1 MEGDKGNSLWEH
13 ESMGFIRR
21 QEERLAVRL
30 LTWQY
35 QKMNL
40 PVPAIEELQRQASK
54 LVDDAHRI
62 ARERGRNV
70 MSILKEM
77 ISD

>member
-1 MEGDKGNSLWEH
+1 MKGFL
-13 ESMGFIRR
+13 RR
-21 QEERLAVRL
+21 QEERLAIHL

-40 PVPAIEELQRQASK
+40 SVPSMQALEQQAKK

-62 ARERGRNV
+62 ARERGKNV
-70 MSILKEM
+70 MSIIKEL
-77 ISD
+77 ITDIKKR

>member
-1 MEGDKGNSLWEH
+1 
-13 ESMGFIRR
+13 MGFIRR

-35 QKMNL
+35 QRMDL
-40 PVPAIEELQRQASK
+40 PVPAVEELERQAVK
-54 LVDDAHRI
+54 LVNDAHRI

-70 MSILKEM
+70 MSIIREM
-77 ISD
+77 ISDLKK

>member
-1 MEGDKGNSLWEH
+1 
-13 ESMGFIRR
+13 MGFIRR
-21 QEERLAVRL
+21 QEERLAIRL

-35 QKMNL
+35 QKMDL
-40 PVPAIEELQRQASK
+40 PVPVIEELQRQAGK

>member
-1 MEGDKGNSLWEH
+1 
-13 ESMGFIRR
+13 MGFVRD
-21 QEERLAVRL
+21 QEERLAIRL

-35 QKMNL
+35 QRMNRPL
-40 PVPAIEELQRQASK
+40 PASSDLEGLARK

-70 MSILKEM
+70 FEIIKDLIKDLMSDSKK
-77 ISD
+77 D